1 MIAFLEAKRKKAEED
16 GEPMP
21 DLPEGALADM
31 TDEQLAAQ
39 LARAN
44 SKDRLIKDQ
53 GGDQGSICQSE
64 ESQPTHSS
72 DNILLT
78 KSIPEEP
85 EVKPEVVETRE
96 T

>member
-53 GGDQGSICQSE
+53 GGDQESE
-64 ESQPTHSS
+64 ETRKLIRSWRKQLSV
-72 DNILLT
+72 T
-78 KSIPEEP
+78 KY
-85 EVKPEVVETRE
+85 
-96 T
+96 